1 MYLTIT
7 YSRHTTSHFF
17 DIKQR
22 RRKREREC
30 KQRMM
35 ETYDWSLLVS
45 KIGARSSL
53 ESCNCV

>member
-22 RRKREREC
+22 RRERERVQAEDDG
-30 KQRMM
+30 
-35 ETYDWSLLVS
+35 EL
-45 KIGARSSL
+45 
-53 ESCNCV
+53 

>member
-22 RRKREREC
+22 RRERERERV
-30 KQRMM
+30 QA
-35 ETYDWSLLVS
+35 EDDGDL
-45 KIGARSSL
+45 
-53 ESCNCV
+53 